1 MDDAT
6 SEIYYAQLVEEES
19 TPTVLAALR
28 EVIEQKG
35 VFCALYSDRASHFF
49 LTPKAGEP
57 VDHNRLTQ
65 VGRALRT
72 LGIQMIPA
80 YSPQARG
87 RSERGFSTWQGRLPQ
102 ELRLRGLK
110 VRQPKP
116 EWLRIRLG
124 DPTNQNQ
131 VLQLIEGLNLHTV
144 CQEARC
150 PNIFECWNDRTAT
163 FMLGGDICT
172 RHCGFCA
179 VGKGQPGLLDP
190 EEPRHVAEAVNH
202 LNLAHAVI
210 TSVNRDDLPD
220 GGAAHWAETI
230 RLVRASNPECKIEVL
245 IPDFNGDEAALN
257 TVLDAEPDVLNHNTE
272 TIARLYRRVRPD
284 AVYTQSLTLLQRAAA
299 RRDREGRGMLT
310 KSGIMVGLG
319 ETFEEVVD
327 LMNDLRAVSCD
338 IMTIGQYLQ
347 PHARRLPVERYV
359 TPDEFAKWREV
370 GMSLGFHHVESSPL
384 TRSSYHA
391 REQAAK

>member
-1 MDDAT
+1 MA
-6 SEIYYAQLVEEES
+6 
-19 TPTVLAALR
+19 R
-28 EVIEQKG
+28 E
-35 VFCALYSDRASHFF
+35 L
-49 LTPKAGEP
+49 P
-57 VDHNRLTQ
+57 VVSNNQ
-65 VGRALRT
+65 
-72 LGIQMIPA
+72 
-80 YSPQARG
+80 
-87 RSERGFSTWQGRLPQ
+87 
-102 ELRLRGLK
+102 K

-116 EWLRIRLG
+116 EWLRIKLG
-124 DPTNQNQ
+124 DPTNQNN

-150 PNIFECWNDRTAT
+150 PNIFECWSDRTAT

-179 VGKGQPGLLDP
+179 VGKGKPGDLDS
-190 EEPRHVAEAVNH
+190 EEPHHVAEAVKH

-230 RLVRASNPECKIEVL
+230 REVRAMNPDCKIEVL

-257 TVLDAEPDVLNHNTE
+257 TVLNANPDVLNHNTE

-284 AVYTQSLTLLQRAAA
+284 AVYEQSMTLLRRAA
-299 RRDREGRGMLT
+299 RRRDAEDRGMLT

-319 ETFEEVVD
+319 ETFDEVVD
-327 LMNDLRAVSCD
+327 LMRDLRAVSCD

-359 TPDEFAKWREV
+359 TPEEFARWREI
-370 GMSLGFHHVESSPL
+370 GMAMGFHHVESSPL

-391 REQAAK
+391 REQAEQRMTVG

>member
-1 MDDAT
+1 M
-6 SEIYYAQLVEEES
+6 
-19 TPTVLAALR
+19 
-28 EVIEQKG
+28 
-35 VFCALYSDRASHFF
+35 
-49 LTPKAGEP
+49 
-57 VDHNRLTQ
+57 
-65 VGRALRT
+65 
-72 LGIQMIPA
+72 
-80 YSPQARG
+80 AR
-87 RSERGFSTWQGRLPQ
+87 
-102 ELRLRGLK
+102 ELRVITNNQK

-124 DPTNQNQ
+124 DPANQNK
-131 VLQLIEGLNLHTV
+131 VLELIEGLNLHTV

-150 PNIFECWNDRTAT
+150 PNIFECWSDRTAT

-179 VGKGQPGLLDP
+179 VGKGKPGDLDP
-190 EEPRHVAEAVNH
+190 EEPRHVAEAVGH

-230 RLVRASNPECKIEVL
+230 RQVRALNPQCKIEVL

-257 TVLDAEPDVLNHNTE
+257 AVLDAQPDVLNHNTE

-284 AVYTQSLTLLQRAAA
+284 AVYQQSLTLLQRAAA
-299 RRDREGRGMLT
+299 RRDREARGMLT

-319 ETFEEVVD
+319 ETFDEVVE
-327 LMNDLRAVSCD
+327 LMKDLRSVSCD

-359 TPDEFAKWREV
+359 TPAEFAQWRDI
-370 GMSLGFHHVESSPL
+370 GMDMGFHHVESSPL

-391 REQAAK
+391 REQAESKPEPVGAN

>member
-1 MDDAT
+1 M
-6 SEIYYAQLVEEES
+6 
-19 TPTVLAALR
+19 
-28 EVIEQKG
+28 
-35 VFCALYSDRASHFF
+35 
-49 LTPKAGEP
+49 
-57 VDHNRLTQ
+57 
-65 VGRALRT
+65 
-72 LGIQMIPA
+72 
-80 YSPQARG
+80 AR
-87 RSERGFSTWQGRLPQ
+87 
-102 ELRLRGLK
+102 ELRVISNNQK

-124 DPTNQNQ
+124 DPANQNK
-131 VLQLIEGLNLHTV
+131 VLELIEGLNLHTV

-150 PNIFECWNDRTAT
+150 PNIFECWSDRTAT

-179 VGKGQPGLLDP
+179 VGKGKPGDLDP
-190 EEPRHVAEAVNH
+190 EEPRHVAEAVGH

-230 RLVRASNPECKIEVL
+230 RQVRALNPQCKIEVL

-257 TVLDAEPDVLNHNTE
+257 AVLDAQPDVLNHNTE

-284 AVYTQSLTLLQRAAA
+284 AVYQQSLTLLQRAAA

-319 ETFEEVVD
+319 ETFDEVVE
-327 LMNDLRAVSCD
+327 LMKDLRSVSCD

-359 TPDEFAKWREV
+359 TPAEFAQWRDI
-370 GMSLGFHHVESSPL
+370 GMNLGFHHVESSPL

-391 REQAAK
+391 REQAESKPEPVGANE